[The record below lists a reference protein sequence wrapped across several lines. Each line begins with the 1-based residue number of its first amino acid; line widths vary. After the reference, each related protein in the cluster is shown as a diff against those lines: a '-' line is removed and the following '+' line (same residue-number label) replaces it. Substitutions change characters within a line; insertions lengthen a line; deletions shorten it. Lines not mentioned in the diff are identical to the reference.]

1 VVALVTFPRNIT
13 HMSNSE
19 TSSHRD
25 VPERRHNPRL
35 RELVDE
41 MLASIRAAANVELWT
56 PEERDR
62 CESDMARIMETVRTK
77 AVDAEKRAGL
87 E

>member
-1 VVALVTFPRNIT
+1 MVARVAFPRNIT
-13 HMSNSE
+13 HMSNAE

-56 PEERDR
+56 AEERDR
-62 CESDMARIMETVRTK
+62 YETDMARIMKTVRTH
-77 AVDAEKRAGL
+77 AVDGETRAGL

>member
-1 VVALVTFPRNIT
+1 MTQME
-13 HMSNSE
+13 HNS
-19 TSSHRD
+19 
-25 VPERRHNPRL
+25 PYGGNERRSNPRL

-62 CESDMARIMETVRTK
+62 CEADMVRIMKTVRSH
-77 AVDAEKRAGL
+77 AVSGETPAQRD
-87 E
+87 

>member
-1 VVALVTFPRNIT
+1 
-13 HMSNSE
+13 MSNAE

-25 VPERRHNPRL
+25 VPERRSNPRL

-41 MLASIRAAANVELWT
+41 MLASIRAAANVELWK
-56 PEERDR
+56 PDERDR
-62 CESDMARIMETVRTK
+62 YEADMARIMKTVRTH
-77 AVDAEKRAGL
+77 AIASEPRARL

>member
-1 VVALVTFPRNIT
+1 MRGNRGHIT
-13 HMSNSE
+13 AMSNAL

-25 VPERRHNPRL
+25 GPERRHNPRL

-41 MLASIRAAANVELWT
+41 MLASIRAAANVDLWT
-56 PEERDR
+56 AEERER
-62 CESDMARIMETVRTK
+62 YEADMARIMKTVRTH
-77 AVDAEKRAGL
+77 AVSGDTRARL

>member
-1 VVALVTFPRNIT
+1 
-13 HMSNSE
+13 MSNAQ

-25 VPERRHNPRL
+25 GPERRNNPRL

-62 CESDMARIMETVRTK
+62 YVTDMARIMKTVQTH
-77 AVDAEKRAGL
+77 AVNGDTRARL
-87 E
+87 D